1 MSQMT
6 DVAEND
12 FIDVYIRNQAS
23 GKPTSWNIRLY
34 TAAPGETGGG
44 TVASYTN
51 YADVS
56 VAASLANF
64 AGTQGAGTTTAS
76 TGTGGQTS
84 NNNVLTFGSAAGSGP
99 QTLTHFAWCNS
110 TTPWYYGPLTS
121 SRTINNGDVAPSFA
135 AAALTLQAA

>member
-12 FIDVYIRNQAS
+12 FIDTNIRGQTS
-23 GKPTSWNIRLY
+23 TKPSTWNIRLY

-51 YADVS
+51 YADVTQT
-56 VAASLANF
+56 ASLANF
-64 AGTQGAGTTTAS
+64 AGTQAAGSTTAS

-84 NNNVLTFGSAAGSGP
+84 NNNVLTFGTAAGSGP
-99 QTLTHFAWCNS
+99 QTMVAFAWCAT
-110 TTPWYYGPLTS
+110 TTPWYYGNLTT
-121 SRTINNGDVAPSFA
+121 SRTINNADVAPSFA
-135 AAALTLQAA
+135 AAALTLTAA